1 MANSPL
7 LGGTRPASTR
17 REGTGVDRLGPSD
30 LSDSGSDLMGADGA
44 VDTDGIG
51 LDGEDIRRERGAGAD
66 IGDANLDSDSDMGGT
81 GERAE
86 AGRDTVHDD
95 APDISPDR
103 IVGGDP
109 AEDEEGLDDLDAVAA
124 MADDEDPA
132 AVEREA
138 EGAADPDDLDD
149 LDDDARA

>member
-7 LGGTRPASTR
+7 LGGTRPASNR
-17 REGTGVDRLGPSD
+17 PEGTGVDRLGPSD
-30 LSDSGSDLMGADGA
+30 LSDSGSDLMGANGA

-51 LDGEDIRRERGAGAD
+51 LDGEDIRRARGAGAD
-66 IGDANLDSDSDMGGT
+66 IGDANLDSDSDSSGT

-86 AGRDTVHDD
+86 AGRDTLLGD

-103 IVGGDP
+103 IVGGESM
-109 AEDEEGLDDLDAVAA
+109 EDDEGLDDLDAVTA

-138 EGAADPDDLDD
+138 EGAADPDDLDE
-149 LDDDARA
+149 DDDARG